1 MRTTLVLVMFLS
13 AGCETGGGGGGVTVD
28 AAPDTPPV
36 AVVALSSC
44 PSTVA
49 TTIMDSPTAFIPKD
63 STISIGQVAKF
74 VITSEHFVIPNTLKT
89 TDPSLM
95 VSRGQTKCF
104 QFNVAGAYNFLCGVH
119 SFPGSINVQ

>member
-1 MRTTLVLVMFLS
+1 MRNVLALMVLLT
-13 AGCETGGGGGGVTVD
+13 GCETGGGGESVTVD

-49 TTIMDSPTAFIPKD
+49 ADIIDSPTAFIPKD
-63 STISIGQVAKF
+63 STISIGQVVRF
-74 VITSEHFVIPNTLKT
+74 TITAEHFVIPNTLKT
-89 TDPSLM
+89 TDPALM

-104 QFNVAGAYNFLCGVH
+104 KFNVAGTYNFLCGVH
-119 SFPGSINVQ
+119 SFPGSIIVQ